1 MHLTEASR
9 EYTIKGRRAMYLS
22 FLYRFYLG
30 SKFTVVVT
38 DLDMMK
44 EVFVKQ
50 FDNFA
55 DRGSI
60 AVSF

>member
-1 MHLTEASR
+1 
-9 EYTIKGRRAMYLS
+9 MYL
-22 FLYRFYLG
+22 FLVCRFYLG

-38 DLDMMK
+38 DINMIK

-55 DRGSI
+55 DRGSF
-60 AVSF
+60 AVSFHVTEGICVRR

>member
-1 MHLTEASR
+1 
-9 EYTIKGRRAMYLS
+9 MYLS

-38 DLDMMK
+38 DLDMIK
-44 EVFVKQ
+44 EVLVKR

-55 DRGSI
+55 DRGSF